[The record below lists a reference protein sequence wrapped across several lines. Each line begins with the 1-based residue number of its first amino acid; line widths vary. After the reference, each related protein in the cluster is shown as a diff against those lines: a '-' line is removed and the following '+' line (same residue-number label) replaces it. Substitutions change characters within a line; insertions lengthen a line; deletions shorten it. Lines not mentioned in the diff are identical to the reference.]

1 MERYRE
7 KVWRVCWR
15 LMSAQH
21 DAEDAAQEVFVR
33 LFFERGK
40 FAGRSSYSTWLHGVA
55 IRTCL
60 MLRRSR
66 SRRRRREEPGTAEQI
81 EAHQSRQPETAAAF
95 DASHDV
101 VQLLAGLDEEDRALM
116 LMKFAEGHE
125 YDALAEMF
133 RSTSAALRMRVS
145 RIKERLT
152 SQAGP
157 LTGDCPWIRSTN
169 SPRSMFR
176 RCRLRRP
183 LRPACDGSSIPG
195 CSPSTFSS
203 SRSGPRPGPLCT

>member
-1 MERYRE
+1 MHSDTSDIASLAALADEALAAQAAREGSDGAAFTTLMERYRE

-60 MLRRSR
+60 TLRRSR

-81 EAHQSRQPETAAAF
+81 ESHESRQSETAAAF

-101 VQLLAGLDEEDRALM
+101 VKLLAGLDEEDRALM

-133 RSTSAALRMRVS
+133 GSTSAALRMRVS
-145 RIKERLT
+145 RIKERLAG
-152 SQAGP
+152 QAGRLFGESVAP
-157 LTGDCPWIRSTN
+157 PT
-169 SPRSMFR
+169 R
-176 RCRLRRP
+176 R
-183 LRPACDGSSIPG
+183 
-195 CSPSTFSS
+195 
-203 SRSGPRPGPLCT
+203 

>member
-1 MERYRE
+1 MHSDTSDIASLAALADEALAAQAAREGSDGAAFTTLMERYRE

-60 MLRRSR
+60 TLRRSR

-81 EAHQSRQPETAAAF
+81 ESHESRQPETAAAF

-101 VQLLAGLDEEDRALM
+101 VKLLAGLDEEDRALM

-133 RSTSAALRMRVS
+133 GSTSAALRMRVS
-145 RIKERLT
+145 RIKERLAG
-152 SQAGP
+152 QAGRLFGESVAP
-157 LTGDCPWIRSTN
+157 PT
-169 SPRSMFR
+169 R
-176 RCRLRRP
+176 R
-183 LRPACDGSSIPG
+183 
-195 CSPSTFSS
+195 
-203 SRSGPRPGPLCT
+203 